1 MSRDG
6 GFDRMDV
13 STSLP
18 DDRKF
23 RALARR
29 HPDLLAAAGW
39 AYLGLLAMSW
49 REGERLTLEE
59 GWPAPLPYDEAA
71 ADALRE
77 ARLVDDELRIPE
89 HAWAEWYVV
98 ACERRRLGRERQ
110 KRADIKRGHT
120 NPETPLEPPAV
131 SQTDR
136 PDSQSVSQAGPA
148 LAPTPGQRWHDDEP
162 GRKDEPN
169 VATGEAWRIG
179 LDGATCPT
187 CGDLLNDRDPN
198 VLVADHGRQLVH
210 RACPDGTVGVVQ

>member
-1 MSRDG
+1 
-6 GFDRMDV
+6 MDV

-136 PDSQSVSQAGPA
+136 TDRQPVSQAGPA
-148 LAPTPGQRWHDDEP
+148 LAPTPGQRWHDDGKSP
-162 GRKDEPN
+162 GRN
-169 VATGEAWRIG
+169 G
-179 LDGATCPT
+179 LDRTTCPD
-187 CGDLLNDRDPN
+187 CGDLLNDKDPD
-198 VLVADHGRQLVH
+198 VIVSDHGRQLWH
-210 RACPDGTVGVVQ
+210 RACVDGVPVDATTEATP

>member
-59 GWPAPLPYDEAA
+59 GWPAPLPYDETA

-136 PDSQSVSQAGPA
+136 LDSQSVSQAGPT
-148 LAPTPGQRWHDDEP
+148 LAPTPGQRWHHDGDEP
-162 GRKDEPN
+162 RKN
-169 VATGEAWRIG
+169 
-179 LDGATCPT
+179 GADRTTCPD
-187 CGDLLNDRDPN
+187 CGDLLNDKDPD
-198 VLVADHGRQLVH
+198 VIVSDHGRQLWH
-210 RACPDGTVGVVQ
+210 RACVDGVPVDATTEATP

>member
-1 MSRDG
+1 VSRDG

-59 GWPAPLPYDEAA
+59 GWPALLPYDEAA

-89 HAWAEWYVV
+89 HAWAAWYVV
-98 ACERRRLGRERQ
+98 ACERRRLGRDRQ

-131 SQTDR
+131 RQTA
-136 PDSQSVSQAGPA
+136 SQSVSQAGPT
-148 LAPTPGQRWHDDEP
+148 LAPTPGQRWHDAGTTEP
-162 GRKDEPN
+162 RRNSADR
-169 VATGEAWRIG
+169 T
-179 LDGATCPT
+179 TCPT
-187 CGDLLNDRDPN
+187 CGDLLSDKDPN
-198 VLVADHGRQLVH
+198 VLVADHGRQLMH
-210 RACPDGTVGVVQ
+210 RACPGIGATA